1 MSPFTSAQDGV
12 ILCLTQD
19 GRSVTGTRVLAAGRP
34 VVVGA
39 VAGAVVVVVGGVEE
53 VALAPVAVTQ
63 QGVTLG
69 RTAAEWHGDGVAVGV
84 ASAHRLTPVASTHDI
99 QSYLLINKIGG
110 KSAEKV
116 NLVDMTGVD
125 WNQIMLHLKD
135 MGMIYGRLMGT
146 EARVTY

>member
-1 MSPFTSAQDGV
+1 M
-12 ILCLTQD
+12 
-19 GRSVTGTRVLAAGRP
+19 TGTRVLAAGRP

-69 RTAAEWHGDGVAVGV
+69 RTAAERHGDGVAVGV
-84 ASAHRLTPVASTHDI
+84 ASTHRLTPVASTQDI

-116 NLVDMTGVD
+116 NLVGVVGIEPTT
-125 WNQIMLHLKD
+125 N
-135 MGMIYGRLMGT
+135 RL
-146 EARVTY
+146 